1 LGKQKDMSLFFQEER
16 DKDFLSACESIRK
29 EHKYLSATD
38 IAKRA
43 MNSPAPSFYLTIKG
57 YSNIINF
64 IKKDKC
70 CTTVKAKQDLYI
82 EIRKRLENI
91 QNWKSI
97 SSYEL
102 ARMIDEQSAP
112 RFYISESRAVKLYY
126 NLLNGIRRSNFYS
139 HNFCFR

>member
-1 LGKQKDMSLFFQEER
+1 MSMSLFFQEER
-16 DKDFLSACESIRK
+16 DKDFLKACEKIRK
-29 EHKYLSATD
+29 EDRFLSATD

-43 MNSPAPSFYLTIKG
+43 ANSPAPSFYLTIKG

-70 CTTVKAKQDLYI
+70 CTTVKAKQELYI
-82 EIRKRLENI
+82 EIRKRLEDI
-91 QNWKSI
+91 PNWRSV

-126 NLLNGIRRSNFYS
+126 NLLNGIRRNDFYS
-139 HNFCFR
+139 RNLCFR

>member
-1 LGKQKDMSLFFQEER
+1 MSLFFQEER
-16 DKDFLSACESIRK
+16 DKDFLKACEKIRK
-29 EHKYLSATD
+29 EDRFLSATD

-43 MNSPAPSFYLTIKG
+43 ANSPAPSFYLTIKG

-70 CTTVKAKQDLYI
+70 CTTVKAKQELYI
-82 EIRKRLENI
+82 EIRKRLEDI
-91 QNWKSI
+91 PNWRSV

-126 NLLNGIRRSNFYS
+126 NLLNGIRRNDFYS
-139 HNFCFR
+139 RNLCFR

>member
-1 LGKQKDMSLFFQEER
+1 MSMSLFFQEER
-16 DKDFLSACESIRK
+16 DKDFLKACEKIRK
-29 EHKYLSATD
+29 EDKFLSATD
-38 IAKRA
+38 IAKCA
-43 MNSPAPSFYLTIKG
+43 ANSPAPSFYLTIKG

-70 CTTVKAKQDLYI
+70 CTTVKAKQELYI
-82 EIRKRLENI
+82 EIRKRLEDI
-91 QNWKSI
+91 PNWRSV

-126 NLLNGIRRSNFYS
+126 NLLNGIRRNDFYS
-139 HNFCFR
+139 RNFCFR

>member
-1 LGKQKDMSLFFQEER
+1 MSMSLFFQEER
-16 DKDFLSACESIRK
+16 DKDFLKACEKIRK
-29 EHKYLSATD
+29 EDRFLSATD

-43 MNSPAPSFYLTIKG
+43 ANSPAPSFYLTIKG

-70 CTTVKAKQDLYI
+70 CTTVKAKQELYI
-82 EIRKRLENI
+82 EIRKRLEDI
-91 QNWKSI
+91 PNWRSV

-126 NLLNGIRRSNFYS
+126 NLLNGIRRNDFYS
-139 HNFCFR
+139 RNFCFR

>member
-1 LGKQKDMSLFFQEER
+1 MSLFFQEER
-16 DKDFLSACESIRK
+16 DKDFLKACEKIRK
-29 EHKYLSATD
+29 DDKFLSATD

-43 MNSPAPSFYLTIKG
+43 ANSPAPSFYLTIKG

-70 CTTVKAKQDLYI
+70 CTTVKAKQELYI
-82 EIRKRLENI
+82 EIRKRLEDI
-91 QNWKSI
+91 PNWRSV

-126 NLLNGIRRSNFYS
+126 NLLNGIRRNDFYS
-139 HNFCFR
+139 RNFCFR

>member
-1 LGKQKDMSLFFQEER
+1 MSMSLFFQEER
-16 DKDFLSACESIRK
+16 DKDFLKACEKIRK
-29 EHKYLSATD
+29 EDKFLSATD

-43 MNSPAPSFYLTIKG
+43 ANSPAPSFYLTIKG

-70 CTTVKAKQDLYI
+70 CTTVKAKQELYI
-82 EIRKRLENI
+82 EIRNRLEDI
-91 QNWKSI
+91 PNWRSV

-126 NLLNGIRRSNFYS
+126 NLLNGIRRNDFYS
-139 HNFCFR
+139 RNFCFR

>member
-1 LGKQKDMSLFFQEER
+1 MSLFFQEER
-16 DKDFLSACESIRK
+16 DKDFLKACEKIRK
-29 EHKYLSATD
+29 EDRFLSATD

-43 MNSPAPSFYLTIKG
+43 ANSPAPSFYLTIKG

-70 CTTVKAKQDLYI
+70 CTTVKAKQELYI
-82 EIRKRLENI
+82 EIRKRLEDI
-91 QNWKSI
+91 PNWRSV

-126 NLLNGIRRSNFYS
+126 NLLNGIRRNDFYS
-139 HNFCFR
+139 RNFCFR